1 MSQTSTYTVVGM
13 TCGHCVSSVS
23 EEVGAISGVEH
34 VEVDLETGSLTVTA
48 TAPVDETAVRAAVE
62 EAGYALAGAS

>member
-23 EEVGAISGVEH
+23 EEVGAIRGVEQ
-34 VEVDLETGSLTVTA
+34 VAVDLEKGSLTVTA
-48 TAPVDETAVRAAVE
+48 TAPVDEAAVRAAVE
-62 EAGYALAGAS
+62 EAGYTLAGAS